1 MSERAKVRGT
11 SPEDDGFTLVEV
23 LVALVLVGL
32 LSLLTLEALQFGVQA
47 WRRGSASSLK
57 LDDRIHAEGALRQLL
72 SQTSPR
78 FVARVG
84 AVGYVDFEGRAA
96 SMQLIA
102 EPPQSLSG
110 SGPLIF
116 NLSAEKRGD
125 RTDLSLASRPE
136 LAIGTEQLPAR
147 QRPLLED
154 VGQVEFSYYGVK
166 SQQAEWH
173 REWVRQTHLPDLIK
187 ITLRGATET
196 TFVIRPQVDVDATC
210 VHDPLSRRCRGR

>member
-47 WRRGSASSLK
+47 WQRGSASSIK
-57 LDDRIHAEGALRQLL
+57 LDDRIHAEGVLRQLL

-84 AVGYVDFEGRAA
+84 AAGHVDFEGRAA

-116 NLSAEKRGD
+116 NLSVEKKGD
-125 RTDLSLASRPE
+125 RTDLSLTSRPE
-136 LAIGTEQLPAR
+136 LAMGTDQPVS

-154 VGQVEFSYYGVK
+154 VGHVEFSYYGVK
-166 SQQAEWH
+166 SQKGEWH
-173 REWVRQTHLPDLIK
+173 GEWVRETHLPDLIK
-187 ITLRGATET
+187 ITLRGGTET
-196 TFVIRPQVDVDATC
+196 TFVIRPRVDVDATC